1 MSYGLSPGQPSTLID
16 TQTATTNSGILL
28 LRGQCERVTVA
39 VIGAGTTSSGV
50 VTIEEAYY
58 DPNGLVYAG
67 TWGPIATVNASDV
80 SGGKQLIT
88 HITGS
93 VWALRVRIS
102 TVIGGGGT
110 VSVVAWGN

>member
-1 MSYGLSPGQPSTLID
+1 MSYTLTPTAPQTLID

-28 LRGQCERVTVA
+28 LRGECERVTVA
-39 VIGAGTTSSGV
+39 ITGAGTTSSGV

-58 DPNGLVYAG
+58 DPNGPVYAG
-67 TWGPIATVNASDV
+67 TWGLIATVNVSDV
-80 SGGKQLIT
+80 SGGKQLVT

-93 VWALRVRIS
+93 VWALRCRIS

-110 VSVVAWGN
+110 VSVVTWGN